1 MRIRTEFLQCLVQL
15 IHTSNILCIVPPP
28 AIASTIVQTT
38 RDEYQRHGY
47 ITNQMRKCIKEFKN
61 CGELYWKLYQT
72 AFDAD
77 PATLENIQ
85 MYVLYIFISV

>member
-15 IHTSNILCIVPPP
+15 IHTCNILCIVPPP
-28 AIASTIVQTT
+28 AIAQTIVQST
-38 RDEYQRHGY
+38 RDEFQKHGY
-47 ITNQMRKCIKEFKN
+47 VTNQIRKCSKDFKN

-85 MYVLYIFISV
+85 MYV